1 MTANGKVSMSKNWLS
16 DFEFEDGAFL
26 VKKTGHYVPA
36 NLSLFTDILAWM
48 SFYTLAQGWRL
59 GHRLRGHRAPR
70 IAFLPD
76 QPRPWYFVWPILH
89 AAGAIIEK
97 DVHKAD
103 VIFHFDDS
111 TLSEA
116 KRPEIAHTAKF
127 INFDCRDVSKSV
139 VANAFDKVAGYSL
152 SVDPTTYSGL
162 MVEKSEINAA
172 HDGRIV
178 AGPADFIEGKNYQR
192 LVNNE
197 IPGEMVED
205 LRTTIVA
212 GEPTIVF
219 RKRRPVNR
227 RFANLNVDVKQLLPN
242 DCFSTEEMDIIR
254 AFVREIGLDWGG
266 VDVLRD
272 VDSGKIYIVYANKTD
287 MGPPIALPL
296 GQKLRS
302 TRLMARR
309 FAENYAPKIRG

>member
-1 MTANGKVSMSKNWLS
+1 MSKNWLS
-16 DFEFEDGAFL
+16 DFHFENGAFL

-76 QPRPWYFVWPILH
+76 QPRPWYFIWPVLH

-111 TLSEA
+111 THSEA
-116 KRPEIAHTAKF
+116 RRPQIDHDAKF
-127 INFDCRDVSKSV
+127 INFDCRDVSKSL
-139 VANAFDKVAGYSL
+139 VATAFEKAAGYSL
-152 SVDPTTYSGL
+152 AVDPATYDGL
-162 MVEKSEINAA
+162 MVEKSEINAT

-178 AGPADFIEGKNYQR
+178 QGPMEFIEGKSYQR

-197 IPGEMVED
+197 IAGDLVED

-219 RKRRPVNR
+219 RKRRALQR
-227 RFANLNVDVKQLLPN
+227 RFANENSAVRQLLPN
-242 DCFSTEEMDIIR
+242 DCYSADELNIIR
-254 AFVREIGLDWGG
+254 AFVKEIGLDWGG

-272 VDSGKIYIVYANKTD
+272 ADTGKIYIVDANKTD

-309 FAENYAPKIRG
+309 FAENYAPKIRK

>member
-1 MTANGKVSMSKNWLS
+1 MSKNWLS
-16 DFEFEDGAFL
+16 DFEYEDGAFL

-36 NLSLFTDILAWM
+36 NFSLFTDILAWM

-59 GHRLRGHRAPR
+59 WHFARGHRAPR

-76 QPRPWYFVWPILH
+76 EPRPWYFIWPVMH
-89 AAGAIIEK
+89 AAGALVEK
-97 DVHKAD
+97 DISKAD
-103 VIFHFDDS
+103 VVFHFDDS
-111 TLSEA
+111 THSTCQA
-116 KRPEIAHTAKF
+116 TGAAPNAKF
-127 INFDCRDVSKSV
+127 INFNCTDVSKSYV
-139 VANAFDKVAGYSL
+139 SDAFTKVAGYEL
-152 SVDPTTYSGL
+152 SVDPKTYTGL

-178 AGPADFIEGKNYQR
+178 QGPIIPVEGKSYQR

-197 IPGEMVED
+197 VEGEMVQD

-219 RKRRPVNR
+219 RKRRPTKR
-227 RFANLNVDVKQLLPN
+227 RFANENAEVRMQFPQ
-242 DCFSTEEMDIIR
+242 DCFSADELNLIR

-272 VDSGKIYIVYANKTD
+272 AETGKIFIVDANKTD

-302 TRLMARR
+302 TRLMARK
-309 FAENYAPKIRG
+309 FAASYAPKIRG

>member
-1 MTANGKVSMSKNWLS
+1 MSKNWLS
-16 DFEFEDGAFL
+16 DFHFENGAFL

-76 QPRPWYFVWPILH
+76 QPRPWYFIWPVLH

-111 TLSEA
+111 THSEA
-116 KRPEIAHTAKF
+116 RRPQIDHDAKF
-127 INFDCRDVSKSV
+127 INFDCRDVSKSL
-139 VANAFDKVAGYSL
+139 VATAFEKAAGYSL
-152 SVDPTTYSGL
+152 AVDPATYDGL
-162 MVEKSEINAA
+162 
-172 HDGRIV
+172 IV
-178 AGPADFIEGKNYQR
+178 QGPMEFIEGKSYQR

-197 IPGEMVED
+197 IAGDLVED

-219 RKRRPVNR
+219 RKRRALQR
-227 RFANLNVDVKQLLPN
+227 RFANENSAVRQLLPN
-242 DCFSTEEMDIIR
+242 DCYSADELNIIR
-254 AFVREIGLDWGG
+254 AFVKEIGLDWGG

-272 VDSGKIYIVYANKTD
+272 ADTGKIYIVDANKTD

-309 FAENYAPKIRG
+309 FAENYAPKIRK

>member
-1 MTANGKVSMSKNWLS
+1 MSKNWLS
-16 DFEFEDGAFL
+16 DFEMKDGAFL

-36 NLSLFTDILAWM
+36 NFSLFTDILAWM

-59 GHRLRGHRAPR
+59 WHRLKGHRAPR

-76 QPRPWYFVWPILH
+76 QPRPWYFIWPVLH

-103 VIFHFDDS
+103 VVFHFDDS

-116 KRPEIAHTAKF
+116 RKPDITHPVKF
-127 INFDCRDVSKSV
+127 INFDCRDVSKSL
-139 VANAFDKVAGYSL
+139 VATAYEKVSGYSL
-152 SVDPTTYSGL
+152 SVDPATYNGL

-178 AGPADFIEGKNYQR
+178 QGPAAAIEGKNYQR
-192 LVNNE
+192 LINNE

-219 RKRRPVNR
+219 RKRRSLAR
-227 RFANLNVDVKQLLPN
+227 RFANENSDVRQLLPN
-242 DCFSTEEMDIIR
+242 DCFSADEMNIIR
-254 AFVREIGLDWGG
+254 AFVKEIGLDWGG

-272 VDSGKIYIVYANKTD
+272 ADTGKIYIVDANKTD

-309 FAENYAPKIRG
+309 FAANYAPKIRN